1 MSRIAIIPARGGS
14 KRIPRKNVKE
24 FCGKPILAYSIE
36 AALNSNLFDEVMVST
51 DDNGIAKI
59 AKRYGASVPFLRSA
73 ETANDFAILKDV
85 LNEVL
90 AKYKELEKSF
100 DEVCCILPT
109 APLVE
114 TVDIIKSHEILER
127 EKCVSVV
134 PVVKYSYTIFRSLKI
149 ENGRLAMNWP
159 ENFPKRS
166 QDLPDAYH
174 DAGLF
179 YWYSKKYFEEKIA
192 GFGENAC
199 PYILEEEKVQD
210 IDTLDDWKMAEIKYS
225 ILNNDGDTNMNR
237 KEFYIY
243 RYNLLQS
250 FFSGNLTVGKN
261 FITNEEAYSYAWS
274 CEIYPLFDACYADEE
289 FEGDFRVKKDY
300 VQKVANLIDE
310 IVTDFDV
317 GKICSYPNYYDIQKR
332 LGGKSENLDLPY
344 VLRYIFLTKKI

>member
-14 KRIPRKNVKE
+14 KRIPRKNIKE

-51 DDNGIAKI
+51 DNNEIAKI
-59 AKRYGASVPFLRSA
+59 AKQYGASVPFLRSA

-192 GFGENAC
+192 GFGEDAC
-199 PYILEEEKVQD
+199 PYILDEEKVQD
-210 IDTLDDWKMAEIKYS
+210 IDTLDDWKIAETK
-225 ILNNDGDTNMNR
+225 
-237 KEFYIY
+237 
-243 RYNLLQS
+243 YNLL
-250 FFSGNLTVGKN
+250 
-261 FITNEEAYSYAWS
+261 
-274 CEIYPLFDACYADEE
+274 
-289 FEGDFRVKKDY
+289 R
-300 VQKVANLIDE
+300 
-310 IVTDFDV
+310 
-317 GKICSYPNYYDIQKR
+317 
-332 LGGKSENLDLPY
+332 KS
-344 VLRYIFLTKKI
+344 